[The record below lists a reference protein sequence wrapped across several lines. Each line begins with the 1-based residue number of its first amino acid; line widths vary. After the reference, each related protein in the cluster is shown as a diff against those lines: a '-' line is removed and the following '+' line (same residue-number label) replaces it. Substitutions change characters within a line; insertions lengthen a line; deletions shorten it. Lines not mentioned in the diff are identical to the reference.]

1 MSKISFELTRTDVKE
16 KGNYFLLIQLD
27 ETEYPSKLTKIQ
39 KFRTEIDYSTQFPV
53 FEIDYSTQFPV
64 FHQNFYNFNKVNLGN
79 KLVLRIGLYRVKNPD
94 ILKRKIKIEEKKKVE
109 VNKSKQI
116 KNDINPKLLFEESE
130 LIGNVKISLDSVW
143 IENLR
148 KCKFVESDSKL
159 FHPEKN
165 NEENGHVFYKLSC
178 HSQTIDTKIYEDN
191 KEIEKVYYDPFEKDK
206 EVIRKKL
213 KSIIILNEEKQIQ
226 LGEMQKKL
234 DEANNKAK
242 YNVIAKKEVENK
254 LLEVEQENKL
264 LKRNLA
270 KIQSYDEIDIEIDLL
285 SQSQQGIE
293 IIEKKYA
300 ILLGQLSLQKQ
311 LKFELENNY
320 NNIKTLMS
328 KIKIIQNRY
337 DTLKDANNQLKFN
350 YKVHHDMLPLLQTYE
365 EKIKANNKLIKN
377 FRENILEVIKLRKQ
391 KSTLTIEELEHKI
404 EKFTKERN
412 KLEEKK
418 IQLNLYLDIYMKE
431 KNNANITYDE
441 ITEPFERIIGND
453 PLMNQIKTDGENELL
468 NINNRAIEEL
478 NNQIKDLSKKL
489 SDFEEKEKEKKA
501 KGIIIEPSLI
511 MKRNNLKI
519 KVEEELKKE
528 NGLIEEGEKNKE
540 AFLNAKEVLK
550 DRIAQIDS
558 AINQE
563 LKLAKRR
570 RYEQEL
576 NALNQRYFYE
586 NYM

>member
-1 MSKISFELTRTDVKE
+1 MSLLSFELTRTDVKE

-27 ETEYPSKLTKIQ
+27 ETEFPSKLTKIQ
-39 KFRTEIDYSTQFPV
+39 KFRT
-53 FEIDYSTQFPV
+53 EIDYSTQFPV

>member
-1 MSKISFELTRTDVKE
+1 MSLLSFELTRTDVKE

-27 ETEYPSKLTKIQ
+27 ETEFPSKLTKIQ
-39 KFRTEIDYSTQFPV
+39 KFRT
-53 FEIDYSTQFPV
+53 EIDYSTQFPV

-159 FHPEKN
+159 FHPDKN

>member
-1 MSKISFELTRTDVKE
+1 MSLLSFELTRTDVKE

-27 ETEYPSKLTKIQ
+27 ETEFPSKLTKIQ
-39 KFRTEIDYSTQFPV
+39 KFRT
-53 FEIDYSTQFPV
+53 EIDYSTQFPV

-391 KSTLTIEELEHKI
+391 KSTLSIEELEHKI

>member
-1 MSKISFELTRTDVKE
+1 MSKLSFEITRTDVKS

-27 ETEYPSKLTKIQ
+27 ETEYPSKLTRTQ

-53 FEIDYSTQFPV
+53 F
-64 FHQNFYNFNKVNLGN
+64 HQNFYSFNKVNLGN
-79 KLVLRIGLYRVKNPD
+79 KLVLRIGLFKVKNPD
-94 ILKRKIKIEEKKKVE
+94 LLKKKIKIEEKKKVE
-109 VNKSKQI
+109 VNKTKQI
-116 KNDINPKLLFEESE
+116 KNDIDPKLLFAESE
-130 LIGNVKISLDSVW
+130 LIGNVEISLDSVW
-143 IENLR
+143 IENIR
-148 KCKFVESDSKL
+148 KSKYVESDSKL
-159 FHPEKN
+159 FHPERNK
-165 NEENGHVFYKLSC
+165 EENGHVFYKIYC
-178 HSQTIDTKIYEDN
+178 ESQTIDAKIYDDN

-213 KSIIILNEEKQIQ
+213 KSIIILNEERQIQ
-226 LGEMQKKL
+226 LNEMQKKL

-242 YNVIAKKEVENK
+242 YNIREKNNVEKKLKEVEEENK
-254 LLEVEQENKL
+254 LL
-264 LKRNLA
+264 RRHLA

-300 ILLGQLSLQKQ
+300 VLLGQLSLQKQ
-311 LKFELENNY
+311 LKYELENNY
-320 NNIKTLMS
+320 KSIKTLMS

-337 DTLKDANNQLKFN
+337 DTLKDANKQLKFN

-365 EKIKANNKLIKN
+365 EKMKANNKLIKN
-377 FRENILEVIKLRKQ
+377 FRDNIMDVINLRKQ
-391 KSTLTIEELEHKI
+391 NSNLTIEEIENKI
-404 EKFTKERN
+404 DKFTKERH

-418 IQLNLYLDIYMKE
+418 LQLNLYLDIYMKE
-431 KNNANITYDE
+431 KNNANATYEE
-441 ITEPFERIIGND
+441 ISGPFDRIIGND
-453 PLMNQIKTDGENELL
+453 PLMNQIKYDGENELL
-468 NINNRAIEEL
+468 NINNRAINEL
-478 NNQIKDLSKKL
+478 NDTIRDLSKKI
-489 SDFEEKEKEKKA
+489 SDFEEREKEKKA

-511 MKRNNLKI
+511 VKRNNLKI

-528 NGLIEEGEKNKE
+528 NGLIEEYEKNKE

-550 DRIAQIDS
+550 DRIAQIDE

>member
-1 MSKISFELTRTDVKE
+1 MSKLSFEITRTDVKS

-27 ETEYPSKLTKIQ
+27 ETEYPSKLTRTQ

-53 FEIDYSTQFPV
+53 F
-64 FHQNFYNFNKVNLGN
+64 HQNFYSFNKVNLGN
-79 KLVLRIGLYRVKNPD
+79 KLVLRIGLFKVKNPD
-94 ILKRKIKIEEKKKVE
+94 ILKKKIKIEEKKKVE
-109 VNKSKQI
+109 VNKTKQI
-116 KNDINPKLLFEESE
+116 KNDIDPKLLFAESE
-130 LIGNVKISLDSVW
+130 LIGNVEISLDSVW
-143 IENLR
+143 IENIR
-148 KCKFVESDSKL
+148 KSKYVESDSKL
-159 FHPEKN
+159 FHPERNK
-165 NEENGHVFYKLSC
+165 EENGHVFYKIYC
-178 HSQTIDTKIYEDN
+178 ESQTIDAKIYDDN
-191 KEIEKVYYDPFEKDK
+191 KEIEKVYFDPFEKDK

-213 KSIIILNEEKQIQ
+213 KSIIILNEERQIQ
-226 LGEMQKKL
+226 LNEMQKKL

-242 YNVIAKKEVENK
+242 YNIREKNNVEKKLKEVEEENK
-254 LLEVEQENKL
+254 LL
-264 LKRNLA
+264 RRHLA

-300 ILLGQLSLQKQ
+300 VLLGQLSLQKQ
-311 LKFELENNY
+311 LKYELENNY
-320 NNIKTLMS
+320 KSIKTLMS

-337 DTLKDANNQLKFN
+337 DTLKDANKQLKFN

-365 EKIKANNKLIKN
+365 EKMKANNKLIKN
-377 FRENILEVIKLRKQ
+377 FRDNIMDVINLRKQ
-391 KSTLTIEELEHKI
+391 NSNLTIEEIENKI
-404 EKFTKERN
+404 DKFTKERH

-418 IQLNLYLDIYMKE
+418 LQLNLYLDIYMKE
-431 KNNANITYDE
+431 KNNANATYEE
-441 ITEPFERIIGND
+441 ISGPFDRIIGND
-453 PLMNQIKTDGENELL
+453 PLMNQIKYDGENELL
-468 NINNRAIEEL
+468 NINNRAINEL
-478 NNQIKDLSKKL
+478 NDTIRDLSKKI
-489 SDFEEKEKEKKA
+489 SDFEEREKEKKA

-511 MKRNNLKI
+511 VKRNNLKI

-528 NGLIEEGEKNKE
+528 NGLIEEYEKNKE

-550 DRIAQIDS
+550 DRIAQIDE

>member
-1 MSKISFELTRTDVKE
+1 MSLLSFELTRTDVKE

-27 ETEYPSKLTKIQ
+27 ETEFPSKLTKTQ
-39 KFRTEIDYSTQFPV
+39 KFRT
-53 FEIDYSTQFPV
+53 EIDYSTQFPV

-264 LKRNLA
+264 LKKNLA

>member
-1 MSKISFELTRTDVKE
+1 MSQLSFELTRTDVKE

-27 ETEYPSKLTKIQ
+27 ETEFPSKLTKIQ
-39 KFRTEIDYSTQFPV
+39 KFRTEIDYSN
-53 FEIDYSTQFPV
+53 QFPV

>member
-1 MSKISFELTRTDVKE
+1 MSLLSFELTRTDVKE

-27 ETEYPSKLTKIQ
+27 ETEFPSKLTKIQ
-39 KFRTEIDYSTQFPV
+39 KFRT
-53 FEIDYSTQFPV
+53 EIDYSTQFPV

-165 NEENGHVFYKLSC
+165 NEENGHVFFKLSC

-431 KNNANITYDE
+431 KNNANINYDE

>member
-1 MSKISFELTRTDVKE
+1 MSLLSFELTRTDVKE

-27 ETEYPSKLTKIQ
+27 ETEFPSKLTKIQ
-39 KFRTEIDYSTQFPV
+39 KFRT
-53 FEIDYSTQFPV
+53 EIDYSTQFPV

-431 KNNANITYDE
+431 KNNANVTYDE

>member
-1 MSKISFELTRTDVKE
+1 MSKLSFEITRTDVKS

-27 ETEYPSKLTKIQ
+27 ETEYPSKLTRTQ

-53 FEIDYSTQFPV
+53 F
-64 FHQNFYNFNKVNLGN
+64 HQNFYSFNKVNLGN
-79 KLVLRIGLYRVKNPD
+79 KLVLRIGLFKVKNPD
-94 ILKRKIKIEEKKKVE
+94 ILKKKIKIEEKKKVE
-109 VNKSKQI
+109 VNKTKQI
-116 KNDINPKLLFEESE
+116 KNDIDPKLLFAESE
-130 LIGNVKISLDSVW
+130 LIGNVEISLDSVW
-143 IENLR
+143 IENIR
-148 KCKFVESDSKL
+148 KSKYVESDSKL
-159 FHPEKN
+159 FHPERNK
-165 NEENGHVFYKLSC
+165 EENGHVFYKIYC
-178 HSQTIDTKIYEDN
+178 ESQTIDAKIYDDN

-213 KSIIILNEEKQIQ
+213 KSIIILNEERQIQ
-226 LGEMQKKL
+226 LNEMQKKL

-242 YNVIAKKEVENK
+242 YNIREKNNVEKKLKEVEEENK
-254 LLEVEQENKL
+254 LL
-264 LKRNLA
+264 RRHLA

-300 ILLGQLSLQKQ
+300 VLLGQLSLQKQ
-311 LKFELENNY
+311 LKYELENNY
-320 NNIKTLMS
+320 KSIKTLMS

-337 DTLKDANNQLKFN
+337 DTLKDANKQLKFN

-365 EKIKANNKLIKN
+365 EKMKANNKLIKN
-377 FRENILEVIKLRKQ
+377 FRDNIMDVINLRKQ
-391 KSTLTIEELEHKI
+391 NSNLTIEEIENKI
-404 EKFTKERN
+404 DKFTKERH

-418 IQLNLYLDIYMKE
+418 LQLNLYLDIYMKE
-431 KNNANITYDE
+431 KNNANATYEE
-441 ITEPFERIIGND
+441 ISGPFDRIIGND
-453 PLMNQIKTDGENELL
+453 PLMNQIKYDGENELL
-468 NINNRAIEEL
+468 NINNRAINEL
-478 NNQIKDLSKKL
+478 NDTIRDLSKKI
-489 SDFEEKEKEKKA
+489 SDFEEREKEKKA

-511 MKRNNLKI
+511 VKRNNLKI

-528 NGLIEEGEKNKE
+528 NGLIEEYEKNKE

-550 DRIAQIDS
+550 DRIAQIDE

>member
-1 MSKISFELTRTDVKE
+1 MSQLSFELTRTDVKE

-27 ETEYPSKLTKIQ
+27 ETEFPSKLTKIQ
-39 KFRTEIDYSTQFPV
+39 KFRT
-53 FEIDYSTQFPV
+53 EIDYSTQFPV

>member
-1 MSKISFELTRTDVKE
+1 MSLLSFELTRTDVKE
-16 KGNYFLLIQLD
+16 KGKYFLLIQLD
-27 ETEYPSKLTKIQ
+27 ETEFPSKLTKIQ
-39 KFRTEIDYSTQFPV
+39 KFRT
-53 FEIDYSTQFPV
+53 EIDYSTQFPV

>member
-1 MSKISFELTRTDVKE
+1 MSLLSFELTRTDVKE

-27 ETEYPSKLTKIQ
+27 ETEFPSKLTKIQ
-39 KFRTEIDYSTQFPV
+39 KFRT
-53 FEIDYSTQFPV
+53 EIDYSTQFPV

-191 KEIEKVYYDPFEKDK
+191 KEIEKVYYEPNKKDK

-468 NINNRAIEEL
+468 NINNNL
-478 NNQIKDLSKKL
+478 NI
-489 SDFEEKEKEKKA
+489 
-501 KGIIIEPSLI
+501 
-511 MKRNNLKI
+511 
-519 KVEEELKKE
+519 
-528 NGLIEEGEKNKE
+528 
-540 AFLNAKEVLK
+540 
-550 DRIAQIDS
+550 
-558 AINQE
+558 
-563 LKLAKRR
+563 LKLR
-570 RYEQEL
+570 
-576 NALNQRYFYE
+576 
-586 NYM
+586 

>member
-1 MSKISFELTRTDVKE
+1 MSLLSFELTRTDVKE

-27 ETEYPSKLTKIQ
+27 ETEFPSKLTKIQ
-39 KFRTEIDYSTQFPV
+39 KFRT
-53 FEIDYSTQFPV
+53 EIDYSTQFPV

-570 RYEQEL
+570 RYEQ
-576 NALNQRYFYE
+576 
-586 NYM
+586 

>member
-1 MSKISFELTRTDVKE
+1 MSLLSFELTRTDVKE

-39 KFRTEIDYSTQFPV
+39 KFRT
-53 FEIDYSTQFPV
+53 EIDYSTQFPV

-431 KNNANITYDE
+431 KNNANVTYDE

>member
-1 MSKISFELTRTDVKE
+1 MSLLSFELTRTDVKE

-27 ETEYPSKLTKIQ
+27 ETEFPSKLTKIQ
-39 KFRTEIDYSTQFPV
+39 KFRT
-53 FEIDYSTQFPV
+53 EIDYSTQFPV

-109 VNKSKQI
+109 VNKSKRI